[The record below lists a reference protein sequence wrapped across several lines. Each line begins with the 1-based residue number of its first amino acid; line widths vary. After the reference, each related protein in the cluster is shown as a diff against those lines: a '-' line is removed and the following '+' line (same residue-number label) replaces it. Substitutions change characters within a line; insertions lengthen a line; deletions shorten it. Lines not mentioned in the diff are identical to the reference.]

1 MSVNKLFER
10 LSTGCARFTGRPAM
24 LVLCIVVASVGVL
37 AYFSNNDHF
46 LNGANLSISILT
58 LLILPI
64 LQATQNRDGAALQ
77 AKIDELIKS
86 NEQARNSLIGLEKRG
101 EDEIEQVRVAD
112 SGYEAP
118 RS

>member
-1 MSVNKLFER
+1 MTVNRLFER
-10 LSTGCARFTGRPAM
+10 FSTGCARFTGRPAM
-24 LVLCIVVASVGVL
+24 LLLCIVVAGIGVF
-37 AYFSNNDHF
+37 AYFSDNDHF

-86 NEQARNSLIGLEKRG
+86 NEQARDSLIGLERRG
-101 EDEIEQVRVAD
+101 EDEIEQVRTED
-112 SGYEAP
+112 GGCGAP

>member
-1 MSVNKLFER
+1 MTELFER
-10 LSTGCARFTGRPAM
+10 FSTGCARFTGRPGM
-24 LVLCIVVASVGVL
+24 LLLCIVVAAVGI
-37 AYFSNNDHF
+37 AAFFSDDDHF

-86 NEQARNSLIGLEKRG
+86 NEDARNSLIGLERRG
-101 EDEIEQVRVAD
+101 EEEIEAVRTEDGAACD
-112 SGYEAP
+112 GEKS
-118 RS
+118 